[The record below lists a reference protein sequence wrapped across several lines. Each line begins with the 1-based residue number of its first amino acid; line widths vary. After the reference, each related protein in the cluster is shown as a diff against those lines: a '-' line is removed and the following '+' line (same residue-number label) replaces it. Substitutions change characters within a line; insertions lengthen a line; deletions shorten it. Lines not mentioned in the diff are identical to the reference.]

1 MHGVTLTT
9 TCTLSFTV
17 FNKKHQNTVIMHDTG
32 NFKMGFKLTIMY
44 TVLSIQCVCV
54 CVCVCLRVWVWCEC
68 ECECEWEWMCECECE
83 CKCKFECKYEC
94 ECDHE

>member
-9 TCTLSFTV
+9 TCTLLFTV

-32 NFKMGFKLTIMY
+32 NIKMGFKLTIMY
-44 TVLSIQCVCV
+44 TLLSIQCACVCV
-54 CVCVCLRVWVWCEC
+54 CVCVCVCEC
-68 ECECEWEWMCECECE
+68 ECGASASVSVSESECVSVNAS
-83 CKCKFECKYEC
+83 KCECKYEC